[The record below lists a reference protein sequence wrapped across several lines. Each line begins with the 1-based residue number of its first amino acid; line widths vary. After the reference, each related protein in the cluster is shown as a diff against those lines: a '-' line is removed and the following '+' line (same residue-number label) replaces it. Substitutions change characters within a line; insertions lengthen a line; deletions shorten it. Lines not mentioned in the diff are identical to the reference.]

1 MTTASAPGKIILF
14 GEHAVVSGA
23 VAIGGAIDLRAYV
36 IVKSSPGGVIVTTD
50 DLMLRGFSLD
60 LQSGRLSS
68 PQAAYATRYIS
79 AVLREFDARDVQI
92 EIKSSLPPSAGL
104 GSSAAIVVAAVM
116 AISEH
121 QGQSLSRKE
130 IATISYRLEREVQD
144 GLASPT
150 DTALATFGGYLQ
162 ISSEVSALDLPPLD
176 LVVGYTGATHN
187 TESEVRKVQEL
198 RERYSDLVEPIFQA
212 IGAISARASPL
223 IKEMNT
229 FELGL
234 LMNINHGLLE
244 ALGVSSRE
252 LGNLV
257 YAARG
262 AGGAV
267 GAKLTGAG
275 GGGCM
280 IALPGPAGKETLM
293 TAIRQAGGTAF
304 AAKIGQEGV
313 RLELGP

>member
-23 VAIGGAIDLRAYV
+23 TALGGAIDLRASV
-36 IVKSSPGGVIVTTD
+36 TVQDSPGSIVITTD
-50 DLMLRGFSLD
+50 DLVLRGFSFD
-60 LQSGRLSS
+60 LLSGRLSS

-79 AVLREFDARDVQI
+79 AVVRELDARDVSI
-92 EIKSSLPPSAGL
+92 EIKSSLPVSSGL
-104 GSSAAIVVAAVM
+104 GSSASIIVAAVM

-121 QGQSLSRKE
+121 QGQSLSKEE
-130 IATISYRLEREVQD
+130 IAAISYRLEKKVQD

-162 ISSEVSALDLPPLD
+162 ISRVISALDFPMLD
-176 LVVGYTGATHN
+176 LVVGYTGVAHN
-187 TESEVRKVQEL
+187 TKSEVEKVQRL
-198 RERYSDLVEPIFQA
+198 KERYPDLVEPIFKA
-212 IGAISARASPL
+212 MGAISERAAPL
-223 IKEMNT
+223 IREKNT
-229 FELGL
+229 SELGG

-244 ALGVSSRE
+244 AIGASSKE
-252 LGNLV
+252 LETLV

-262 AGGAV
+262 AGGAA

-280 IALPGPAGKETLM
+280 IALPGPAGQETLM
-293 TAIRQAGGTAF
+293 TAIRQAGGYPF
-304 AAKIGQEGV
+304 SVKSGREGV
-313 RLELGP
+313 RLEKEP